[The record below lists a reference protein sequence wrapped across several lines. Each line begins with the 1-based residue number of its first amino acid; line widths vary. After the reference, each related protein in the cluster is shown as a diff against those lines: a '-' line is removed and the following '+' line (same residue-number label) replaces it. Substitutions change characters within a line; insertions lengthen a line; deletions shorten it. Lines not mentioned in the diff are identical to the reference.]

1 MTEAARKINLLPAI
15 PFIDL
20 QAQRARIATRVDRAI
35 AAVLAHGQFI
45 MGPEVA
51 QLEARLAAHCGA
63 RHAIGCG
70 SGTDALLLA
79 LMALDAGPGDA
90 VFVPSFTF
98 TATAE
103 AVALMGATPVFVDI
117 DAATFNMD
125 PASLAS
131 AIAMVARGGQL
142 RPAGVIPVDLFGQ
155 PADYDAIEGVAEAS
169 GLWVVADAAQS
180 YGAVRQGRKAGTRGR
195 ITTTS
200 FFPAKPLGCYG
211 DGGAVFTGD
220 DGLADRMRSLLFH
233 GRSDDHRDHVRIG
246 INGRLDTLQ
255 AAILLAKLEIFDDE
269 MDRRQVV
276 AARYG
281 EGLRDVA
288 GVPVPAPGTVSAWA
302 QYTILA
308 DGRDAIAAG
317 LKAQGIPT
325 AMYYPLPVHRQAAYR
340 GYPVVPGGLPITERL
355 AGRVLSLPMHP
366 YLDEATQGRVVGA
379 VQSATD
385 DAGSVGQMGRAT
397 NPG

>member
-1 MTEAARKINLLPAI
+1 MTEAARKINVLASI

-20 QAQRARIATRVDRAI
+20 QAQRRRIASRIDQAV

-45 MGPEVA
+45 MGPEIA

-103 AVALMGATPVFVDI
+103 AVALVGATPVFVDI
-117 DAATFNMD
+117 DPATFNMD
-125 PASLAS
+125 PTSLAS
-131 AIAMVARGGQL
+131 AVAMVAGTGKL

-155 PADYDAIEGVAEAS
+155 PADYDAIENIAAAN

-220 DGLADRMRSLLFH
+220 DGLADKMRSLLFH
-233 GRSDDHRDHVRIG
+233 GRSADHRDHVRIG

-255 AAILLAKLEIFDDE
+255 AAILLVKLDIFDDE
-269 MDRRQVV
+269 MDRRQRV

-281 EGLRDVA
+281 AGLREVV
-288 GVPVPAPGTVSAWA
+288 GVPVPAPETISAWA
-302 QYTILA
+302 QYTIVV
-308 DGRDAIAAG
+308 DGAAGARDAIAAG

-325 AMYYPLPVHRQAAYR
+325 ATYYPQPVHRQAAYR
-340 GYPVVPGGLPITERL
+340 GYPVVSGGLPDSDRL
-355 AGRVLSLPMHP
+355 AGLVLSLPMHP
-366 YLDEATQGRVVGA
+366 YLDEATQGRIIDA
-379 VQSATD
+379 VQGA
-385 DAGSVGQMGRAT
+385 ARHGGRT
-397 NPG
+397 

>member
-1 MTEAARKINLLPAI
+1 MTEAARKINLSPSI

-20 QAQRARIATRVDRAI
+20 QAQRRRIAPRIDQAI

-45 MGPEVA
+45 MGPEIA

-103 AVALMGATPVFVDI
+103 AVALVGATPVFVDI

-125 PASLAS
+125 PASLAQ
-131 AIAMVARGGQL
+131 AIAMVAGAGKL

-155 PADYDAIEGVAEAS
+155 PADYDAIETIAAAH

-180 YGAVRQGRKAGTRGR
+180 YGAMRQSRKAGTRGR

-220 DGLADRMRSLLFH
+220 DGLADKMRSLLFH
-233 GRSDDHRDHVRIG
+233 GRASDHRDHVRIG
-246 INGRLDTLQ
+246 MNGRLDTIQ
-255 AAILLAKLEIFDDE
+255 AAILLVKLEIFDDE
-269 MDRRQVV
+269 MERRQLV

-281 EGLRDVA
+281 EGLREVA
-288 GVPVPAPGTVSAWA
+288 GVPALAEATVSAWA
-302 QYTILA
+302 QYTIVV
-308 DGRDAIAAG
+308 DGRDAIAAE

-340 GYPVVPGGLPITERL
+340 GYPVVSGGLPVSERL
-355 AGRVLSLPMHP
+355 AGQTLSLPMHP
-366 YLDEATQGRVVGA
+366 YLDEATQGRIIGA
-379 VQSATD
+379 VQGVAIR
-385 DAGSVGQMGRAT
+385 GSQF
-397 NPG
+397 